1 MGRKIGYVRDSS
13 KGQIEDRQ
21 VEELVARG
29 IDREDILVE
38 KQSGKNFDRPLYQSL
53 KVGIGRLKEGDELWV
68 HELSRFGRN
77 KEEMKN
83 ELKFFK
89 EKGVIVRILDIPTT
103 LAEFEG
109 VEWVRDMVN
118 NILIEVLGAQ
128 AEQERLYMLKRQK
141 EAYDVMKRDS
151 KGRLIS
157 KRTNRP
163 VGRKEIGFPSDWE
176 SVYSRWESGEITAV
190 SAMKELNLTKSTFY
204 NLVKKYKAKNEGKA
218 NE

>member
-1 MGRKIGYVRDSS
+1 MGRKIGYVRISDKSEN
-13 KGQIEDRQ
+13 EDRQ
-21 VEELVARG
+21 VQELINRG
-29 IDREDILVE
+29 LDKDDILIE
-38 KQSGKNFDRPLYQSL
+38 TKSGKNFDRPLYQSL

-77 KEEMKN
+77 KEEIKN

-89 EKGVIVRILDIPTT
+89 DKGVIVRILDVPTT

-204 NLVKKYKAKNEGKA
+204 NLVKKYKAKNEGKT
-218 NE
+218 NG

>member
-1 MGRKIGYVRDSS
+1 MGRKIGYVRISDKSEN
-13 KGQIEDRQ
+13 EDRQ
-21 VEELVARG
+21 VQELINRG
-29 IDREDILVE
+29 LEKDDILIE
-38 KQSGKNFDRPLYQSL
+38 TRSGKNFDRPLYQSL

-77 KEEMKN
+77 KEEIKN

-89 EKGVIVRILDIPTT
+89 DKGVIVRILDVPTT

-141 EAYDVMKRDS
+141 EAYEAMKRDS

-204 NLVKKYKAKNEGKA
+204 NLVKKYKAKSEVK
-218 NE
+218 